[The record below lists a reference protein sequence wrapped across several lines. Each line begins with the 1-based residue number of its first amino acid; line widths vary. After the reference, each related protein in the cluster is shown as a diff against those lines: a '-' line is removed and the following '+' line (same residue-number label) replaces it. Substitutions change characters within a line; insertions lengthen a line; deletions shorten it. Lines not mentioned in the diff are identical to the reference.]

1 MENEKTTILSE
12 EKKKTLLGTKTV
24 IIEEV
29 EVDGETTER
38 KRSIREMEIDI
49 VSIVAIIAIG
59 VLSIA
64 SLVYLF
70 FS

>member
-1 MENEKTTILSE
+1 MENEKITIKSKE
-12 EKKKTLLGTKTV
+12 EKKALLGSKTV

-29 EVDGETTER
+29 EVDGKTTER
-38 KRSIREMEIDI
+38 KRTIREMEIDI

>member
-1 MENEKTTILSE
+1 MENEKITIKSKE
-12 EKKKTLLGTKTV
+12 EKKALLGSKTV

-29 EVDGETTER
+29 EVDGKTTER
-38 KRSIREMEIDI
+38 KRTIREMEIDI
-49 VSIVAIIAIG
+49 VSIAAIIAIG

-70 FS
+70 FL